1 MARNSKRPIKKSV
14 VGRDTNN
21 GTKKVAQFI
30 KQRPHIFRAA
40 VQGGCQL
47 LAYFGARYYQKDPS
61 PYLIAAGIV
70 GMGVSELVIDKMK

>member
-1 MARNSKRPIKKSV
+1 MARNSKRPISKP
-14 VGRDTNN
+14 
-21 GTKKVAQFI
+21 TKKVAQFI

-70 GMGVSELVIDKMK
+70 GMGVSELVIDKIQK